1 MPNVLYINA
10 DSTLSLT
17 GLSAG
22 GSYLNSATVTYAIY
36 TAAGEAVS
44 GGTGSYSYTAASNG
58 DYTATVESTVTADL
72 TDGAMYTVRVTI
84 SSGAYNDHRRIPHRA
99 CYRTDT

>member
-1 MPNVLYINA
+1 MPNVLYIGS
-10 DSTLSLT
+10 DTTLTLT

-22 GSYLNSATVTYAIY
+22 GSYLNSATVTYAIK
-36 TAAGEAVS
+36 TAAGAAVT

-58 DYTATVESTVTADL
+58 DYTATVESTVTDDL
-72 TDGAMYTVRVTI
+72 TDGALYYVEVTI
-84 SSGAYNDHRRIPHRA
+84 SSGSYQDFRRIPHRA

>member
-72 TDGAMYTVRVTI
+72 TDGAMYVVEVTI
-84 SSGAYNDHRRIPHRA
+84 VSGSYNDFRRIPHRA